1 MALNQQTNTGNS
13 YVSSYWRYRF
23 QQLSELVREPIRE
36 VDILDGEDEEL
47 ISTKDEVI
55 LHDRN
60 ENDVSLLVI
69 Y

>member
-13 YVSSYWRYRF
+13 YISSYWRYRSHK
-23 QQLSELVREPIRE
+23 LSELIREPIQE
-36 VDILDGEDEEL
+36 LDMLDGEDEEL

-60 ENDVSLLVI
+60 ENDVSLLVV